1 MTFERSKLEHF
12 DFIGRIKGGQS
23 NVKSN
28 PMASLLRSI
37 LSIFSGKVAGILIS
51 LMFTPILV
59 RVISQGQYGLYASVL
74 AGFSIVTLLSK
85 GGLFDATRK
94 TVAEHTDNSTEIS
107 SVISASLILSVAY
120 GLLAT
125 GVVLLALWLDII
137 PARYTPY
144 VWILTGAIL
153 FTNIFAIVKGAFYG
167 LQRESVG
174 EVLNIVRRLVYS
186 VGALL
191 LAYVGYDVLG
201 VFSAYAVS
209 FLLLSILGTVV
220 LARYT
225 SFGFPG
231 WSDVSTYGRGIAS
244 FGGYQLIGG
253 LSAMLLYRTDIL
265 LVEFFKGGT
274 FTALYQSAIT
284 PAEMIWFV
292 PSAIQL
298 AFLQHTASLWGSGE
312 IEEINENIQTGVKY
326 AVLSLTLFG
335 VGLLVLA
342 EPFLTVYFGSDY
354 VDATTTLQ
362 VLIAGTFFFGITRV
376 VTPVLQATGWVRHT
390 ELITFGALVLNVVL
404 NTLLIPRYGIIGA
417 GIGTGISYVG
427 IFVGIVVLWTYS
439 PFNFVPMR
447 WAAKLAITQG
457 VFAILFLGLV
467 RLVDFSPLVSLLVFP
482 PLGLMLFLGINV
494 ISGYVP
500 THQVQGYLRMVTE
513 YFS

>member
-1 MTFERSKLEHF
+1 
-12 DFIGRIKGGQS
+12 
-23 NVKSN
+23 
-28 PMASLLRSI
+28 MASLLRSI

-51 LMFTPILV
+51 LAFTPILV
-59 RVISQGQYGLYASVL
+59 RVISQTQYGLYASVL

-94 TVAEHTDNSTEIS
+94 TVAEHTDDPTEVSSIVST
-107 SVISASLILSVAY
+107 SLLLSVVY
-120 GLLAT
+120 GIIAT
-125 GVVLLALWLDII
+125 AAVLLSLWLNII

-144 VWILTGAIL
+144 VWILMGAIL

-201 VFSAYAVS
+201 VFSAYAIS
-209 FLLLSILGTVV
+209 FLLLSLFGGVALT
-220 LARYT
+220 RYS
-225 SFGFPG
+225 SFGLPR
-231 WSDVSTYGRGIAS
+231 WSDIAKHGRGIAS

-253 LSAMLLYRTDIL
+253 LSVMLLYRIDIL

-298 AFLQHTASLWGSGE
+298 AFLQHTANLWSSGE
-312 IEEINENIQTGVKY
+312 LGEINKNIQTGVKY
-326 AVLSLTLFG
+326 GVLSLTLFG
-335 VGLLVLA
+335 VGLFALA
-342 EPFLTVYFGSDY
+342 EPFLTVYFGPDY
-354 VDATTTLQ
+354 VGATTTLQ
-362 VLIAGTFFFGITRV
+362 VLIVGTFFFGITRV

-390 ELITFGALVLNVVL
+390 ELITFGALVLNVLL

-417 GIGTGISYVG
+417 GIGTGVSYVAMFAG
-427 IFVGIVVLWTYS
+427 NVALWAYS
-439 PFNFVPMR
+439 PFDVVPLR
-447 WAAKLAITQG
+447 WAVKLAITQG
-457 VFAILFLGLV
+457 AFAILFLGLV
-467 RLVDFSPLVSLLVFP
+467 KLVNFSPWLSLFMFP
-482 PLGLMLFLGINV
+482 PLGLVSFLGINMTV
-494 ISGYVP
+494 GYIP
-500 THQVQGYLRMVTE
+500 TQQVRLYLKKMIKHL
-513 YFS
+513 F

>member
-1 MTFERSKLEHF
+1 
-12 DFIGRIKGGQS
+12 
-23 NVKSN
+23 
-28 PMASLLRSI
+28 MASLLRSI

-51 LMFTPILV
+51 LAFTPILV
-59 RVISQGQYGLYASVL
+59 RVISQAQYGLYASVL
-74 AGFSIVTLLSK
+74 ASFSIVTLLSK

-94 TVAEHTDNSTEIS
+94 TVAEHTDDPTEIS
-107 SVISASLILSVAY
+107 SIVSTSLLLSVVY
-120 GLLAT
+120 GIIAT
-125 GVVLLALWLDII
+125 AAVLLSLWLNII

-144 VWILTGAIL
+144 VWILMGAIL

-201 VFSAYAVS
+201 VFSAYAIS
-209 FLLLSILGTVV
+209 FLLLSLLGGIV
-220 LARYT
+220 LTRHS
-225 SFGFPG
+225 SFGLPR
-231 WSDVSTYGRGIAS
+231 WSDVVKHGRGIAS

-298 AFLQHTASLWGSGE
+298 TFLQHTASLWSSGE

-326 AVLSLTLFG
+326 AFLSLTLFG

-342 EPFLTVYFGSDY
+342 EPFLTVYFGPDY
-354 VDATTTLQ
+354 VDATMTLQ
-362 VLIAGTFFFGITRV
+362 VLIVGTFFFGITRV
-376 VTPVLQATGWVRHT
+376 VVPVFQATGWVRHT
-390 ELITFGALVLNVVL
+390 ELITFGALVLNIL
-404 NTLLIPRYGIIGA
+404 MNTLLIPRYGIIGA
-417 GIGTGISYVG
+417 GIGTGVSYVA
-427 IFVGIVVLWTYS
+427 IFAGNAVLWAYS
-439 PFNFVPMR
+439 PFDFVPL
-447 WAAKLAITQG
+447 WWTAKLAMTQG
-457 VFAILFLGLV
+457 VFAIMFLGLV
-467 RLVDFSPLVSLLVFP
+467 RFIDLSPWLSLLVFP
-482 PLGLMLFLGINV
+482 PLGLVLFLGINV
-494 ISGYVP
+494 TAGYIP
-500 THQVQGYLRMVTE
+500 TQPARPYLKRVTE
-513 YFS
+513 YLS

>member
-1 MTFERSKLEHF
+1 
-12 DFIGRIKGGQS
+12 
-23 NVKSN
+23 
-28 PMASLLRSI
+28 MASLLRSI

-51 LMFTPILV
+51 LAFTPILV
-59 RVISQGQYGLYASVL
+59 RVISQAQYGLYASVL

-94 TVAEHTDNSTEIS
+94 TVAEHTDDPTEVSSIVST
-107 SVISASLILSVAY
+107 SLLLSVVY
-120 GLLAT
+120 GIIAT
-125 GVVLLALWLDII
+125 AAVLLSLWLNII

-144 VWILTGAIL
+144 VWILMGAIL

-201 VFSAYAVS
+201 VFSAYAIS
-209 FLLLSILGTVV
+209 FLLLSLFGGVV
-220 LARYT
+220 LTRYS
-225 SFGFPG
+225 SFGLPR
-231 WSDVSTYGRGIAS
+231 WSDIAKHGRGIAS

-292 PSAIQL
+292 PSVIQL
-298 AFLQHTASLWGSGE
+298 AFLQHTASLWSSGE

-342 EPFLTVYFGSDY
+342 EPFLTAYFGPEY
-354 VDATTTLQ
+354 VDASTTLQ
-362 VLIAGTFFFGITRV
+362 VLIVGTFFFGITRV
-376 VTPVLQATGWVRHT
+376 ITPVLQATGWVRHT
-390 ELITFGALVLNVVL
+390 EFITFGALVINIVL
-404 NTLLIPRYGIIGA
+404 NALLIPRYGIIGA
-417 GIGTGISYVG
+417 GIGTGISYVA
-427 IFVGIVVLWTYS
+427 IFAGNVALWAYS
-439 PFNFVPMR
+439 PFDFVPLW
-447 WAAKLAITQG
+447 WAAKLALTQG
-457 VFAILFLGLV
+457 AFAVLFLGLARV
-467 RLVDFSPLVSLLVFP
+467 VSISPWLSLLVFP
-482 PLGLMLFLGINV
+482 PLGLVLFLGINLAAGL
-494 ISGYVP
+494 ISIQYARP
-500 THQVQGYLRMVTE
+500 YLRRVTK
-513 YFS
+513 YLS